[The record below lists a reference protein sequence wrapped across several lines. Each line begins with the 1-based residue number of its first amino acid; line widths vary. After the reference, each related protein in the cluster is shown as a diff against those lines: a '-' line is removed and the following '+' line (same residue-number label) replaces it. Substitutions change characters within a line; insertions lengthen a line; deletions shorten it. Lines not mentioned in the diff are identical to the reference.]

1 MRYPRWPSQNKVCDI
16 CTVVSLISMMALIYC
31 MSVITLFSM
40 KDFMTAMSL
49 MSMMRDT
56 VISLINMMP
65 FSFIFLFYDVQDGL
79 LTVMLVEFM
88 KAMMADGTCAHDD
101 LDGRCPWCS

>member
-1 MRYPRWPSQNKVCDI
+1 
-16 CTVVSLISMMALIYC
+16 
-31 MSVITLFSM
+31 M
-40 KDFMTAMSL
+40 KNFMTAMSL
-49 MSMMRDT
+49 MSMMLDT
-56 VISLINMMP
+56 VMSLIMMP

-88 KAMMADGTCAHDD
+88 KAMMADVTCAQDD